1 MSELTD
7 TELLELHELL
17 DALVENNLPK
27 DKLRK
32 LELWI
37 ADNEEVRRQYVEF
50 MDMSASLRH
59 YAEELISDDTDD
71 SIDPDPQKGQLL
83 SFFKPL
89 ISIAALFL
97 VGFFLI
103 VEIRNN
109 PADPDAPKVVRS
121 KTGDSSSTVAVQ
133 EVIVDTVA
141 VLTKS
146 VGIVWDDSAKFRPD
160 LGETLEPCNLKIAKG
175 LVQIEFLQGAT
186 VVLEGPVEFSI
197 RNPNEGDLTN
207 GKLRAIVPKVATG
220 FTISVPNGRV
230 IDLGT
235 DFGLNVHSGG
245 STELFVYSGKVVYE
259 GKTES
264 SENINRE
271 LSSGESIFVD
281 PYGNANWVEM
291 PTEPFI
297 SAADLAFRSMEESQ
311 RRHADW
317 IDLSNTISSDPKTL
331 LYFSFDNQSPWS
343 RTLRN
348 ESVSNNSAQ
357 NGAIVG
363 CNWSEGRWSGK
374 GALSFKRKNDRV
386 RLQLP
391 NHLDSATFFT
401 WVKIDS
407 LANSISP
414 IFCCDPKTI
423 GSTCWSV
430 NKNGQIVLRTR
441 TAKGNLFYESAV
453 AFQAEKLGR
462 WAHVATTYSADTRM
476 ITHYVNGRPFSRE
489 KVSDLVVLRF
499 PNAMLGHSNPVPGSK
514 SGVALKGSIDEFGI
528 FAGVYDETEIRR
540 LYEIGRPFEVPNALE
555 PRLP

>member
-7 TELLELHELL
+7 SELLELHELL

-27 DKLRK
+27 DKLKR
-32 LELWI
+32 LESWI
-37 ADNEEVRRQYVEF
+37 SENEEVRRNYVGF

-59 YAEELISDDTDD
+59 FAEELISDDTED
-71 SIDPDPQKGQLL
+71 STEYVPKNGQLI

-89 ISIAALFL
+89 ISIAAILL

-103 VEIRNN
+103 GEIRNN
-109 PADPDAPKVVRS
+109 PFNPDASKVVQT
-121 KTGDSSSTVAVQ
+121 KANDSFQSVSEQ

-146 VGIVWDDSAKFRPD
+146 VGIVWDESAKFRPD
-160 LGETLEPCNLKIAKG
+160 LGETLEPCDLKIAKG
-175 LVQIEFLQGAT
+175 LVQVEFLQGAT

-197 RNPNEGDLTN
+197 KNPNEGALAN

-245 STELFVYSGKVVYE
+245 STELFVYSGEVVYE

-264 SENINRE
+264 NENITRE
-271 LSSGESIFVD
+271 VSSGESIFVD

-311 RRHADW
+311 RRHAAW
-317 IDLSNTISSDPKTL
+317 VDLSNNISSDPNTL

-343 RTLRN
+343 RILRN
-348 ESVSNNSAQ
+348 ESPSNKSAQ

-391 NHLDSATFFT
+391 NHLASATFYA

-407 LANSISP
+407 LINSISP
-414 IFCCDPKTI
+414 IICCDPKTI
-423 GSTCWSV
+423 GAVCWSV

-441 TAKGNLFYESAV
+441 TAKGNVLYESAV
-453 AFQAEKLGR
+453 AFRSEKLGR
-462 WAHVATTYSADTRM
+462 WAHVATTYSAETRM

-489 KVSDLVVLRF
+489 KLTDLVVLRF
-499 PNAMLGHSNPVPGSK
+499 PNAMLGHSNSTSGSK
-514 SGVALKGSIDEFGI
+514 GGIALNGSIDEFGI
-528 FAGVYDETEIRR
+528 FAGVYDEAEIRR
-540 LYEIGRPFEVPNALE
+540 LYEIGRPFEVPNALG
-555 PRLP
+555 PNLP